1 MYPFMRPCKLLVESP
16 LTHLSQADLVDEV
29 GQQAFNFVHINS
41 CPGCC
46 MSTNPQG
53 SCELYNWN
61 TGSPDGRLSILRLFE
76 STCDEDFAEQV
87 AQRNISP
94 ALER

>member
-1 MYPFMRPCKLLVESP
+1 
-16 LTHLSQADLVDEV
+16 
-29 GQQAFNFVHINS
+29 
-41 CPGCC
+41 